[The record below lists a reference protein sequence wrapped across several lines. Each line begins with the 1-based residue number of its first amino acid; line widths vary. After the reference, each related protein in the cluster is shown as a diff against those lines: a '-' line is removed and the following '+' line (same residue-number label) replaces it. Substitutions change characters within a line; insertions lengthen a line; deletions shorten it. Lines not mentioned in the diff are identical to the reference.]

1 MKPKHVFILG
11 GAAAIGAYQ
20 IGARRFLEERGVRPV
35 RATPPRKHP

>member
-11 GAAAIGAYQ
+11 GGAALGAYP

-35 RATPPRKHP
+35 RAAAPRKHA